1 MLGKT
6 EKEGTKKKK
15 KGRNSL
21 FVYIVAREFKIYG
34 VLIMI
39 VLITYQDINDF
50 IYLLD
55 RKSVV

>member
-39 VLITYQDINDF
+39 VLITISLTLF
-50 IYLLD
+50 IYFL
-55 RKSVV
+55 